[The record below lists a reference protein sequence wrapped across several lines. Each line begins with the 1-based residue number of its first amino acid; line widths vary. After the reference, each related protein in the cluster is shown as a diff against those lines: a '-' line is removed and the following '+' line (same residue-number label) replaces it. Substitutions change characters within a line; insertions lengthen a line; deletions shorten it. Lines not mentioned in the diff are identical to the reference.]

1 MNITT
6 DPILQEQQE
15 RAEREIERLNSL
27 IVDQANT
34 LLIGEEQLRNTY
46 AELAAWQDIQ
56 ERLA

>member
-1 MNITT
+1 MNMTT
-6 DPILQEQQE
+6 DPILQEQQM

-34 LLIGEEQLRNTY
+34 LLIGEEQLRNTK

>member
-1 MNITT
+1 MNMTT

-15 RAEREIERLNSL
+15 RAEREVERLKSL

-34 LLIGEEQLRNTY
+34 LLIGEEQLRNTK
-46 AELAAWQDIQ
+46 AELVAWQGIQ